1 MRTSTLPKYRI
12 VRHLINRWIILILG
26 MVTILGLGV
35 AKTSLAQGT
44 GDIGYRDFYWY
55 ASGVSHPT
63 GEKPQSKLWFNDGLW
78 WGSLFNRS
86 SGEYHIYRFNWTTQ
100 SWSDTG
106 TLIDERNNSHAD
118 TLWDGTHLY
127 VATAG
132 PSNSASGDS
141 ARILRFGYDAAT
153 KRYIL
158 DSGFP
163 VTISSAGMEAIV
175 LDKDTTG
182 RLWVTYTQGS
192 KVYVNRSTGND
203 LSWGT
208 PFIPPVK
215 GTSVSADDISA
226 VIAFESKIGVM
237 WSNQIDD
244 AIYFAVHLDSDP
256 ETVWQ
261 ASRTAIQGPKN
272 ADDHL
277 NLKQLAADA
286 SGRVFAVVKTSLN
299 DLPNPNPNAPLI
311 FLLVLTQ
318 NDNWTNYVF
327 GRVGDDHTR
336 PIVLIDEEHR
346 MLYVFAATP
355 IGGGTINSG
364 TALTAIYYK
373 QTSLDNISF
382 PTGKGTPF
390 IQSSTYTG
398 LYDPTSTKQNLNSTT
413 GLLLAA
419 ADTRA
424 GYYFHNVIDLGSGTL
439 TPTPTSTPIP
449 VPTDTPTPTSTPIP
463 VPTDTPTPTSTPI
476 PVPTDTPTPTNTPIP
491 VPTDTPA
498 PTSTPIPVPTDTPTP
513 TSTPIPVP
521 TDTPTPTST
530 PIPVPTDTPTPT
542 STPIPVP
549 TDTPTPTSTPIPVP
563 TDTPTPTSTP
573 IPVPTDTPTP
583 TPVGTSAV
591 SSYQSAVLADNP
603 VSYWRLGELSGTT
616 AADSVD
622 GNPGTI
628 KGGVTLGATG
638 ALVGDSDTAM
648 TFNGSYAYIKVAD
661 NANLNITGDFT
672 LEAWAKLASLDGVSR
687 AVVHK
692 GGTSGYGTWQ
702 YRLSVTSGNVW
713 RGTVYIGGS
722 SYTVTD
728 SGTPTLNGWD
738 YLVLT
743 RNGSTLTLYVNGVSV
758 ATGTANGALNTST
771 GILAIGRTGSS
782 SSHYFDGSIDEVA
795 IYGTALSASRIL
807 AHYNAAISP

>member
-12 VRHLINRWIILILG
+12 VRHRINRWIVLILG

-35 AKTSLAQGT
+35 ARTSLAQGT
-44 GDIGYRDFYWY
+44 GDVGYRDFYWY

-182 RLWVTYTQGS
+182 KLWVTYTQGS

-244 AIYFAVHLDSDP
+244 AMYFAVHLDSDP
-256 ETVWQ
+256 DNVWQ

-286 SGRVFAVVKTSLN
+286 SGRVFAIVKTSLN
-299 DLPNPNPNAPLI
+299 DLPNPNPHAPLI
-311 FLLVLTQ
+311 FLLVLGQ
-318 NDNWTNYVF
+318 DDNWTNYVF

-364 TALTAIYYK
+364 KALTAIYYK

-382 PTGKGTPF
+382 PDGKGLPF

-413 GLLLAA
+413 GLLVAA

-439 TPTPTSTPIP
+439 TPTPTN
-449 VPTDTPTPTSTPIP
+449 
-463 VPTDTPTPTSTPI
+463 TPI
-476 PVPTDTPTPTNTPIP
+476 PVPTDTPTPTN
-491 VPTDTPA
+491 
-498 PTSTPIPVPTDTPTP
+498 
-513 TSTPIPVP
+513 
-521 TDTPTPTST
+521 
-530 PIPVPTDTPTPT
+530 
-542 STPIPVP
+542 
-549 TDTPTPTSTPIPVP
+549 
-563 TDTPTPTSTP
+563 TP

-628 KGGVTLGATG
+628 KGGVTLGAAG

-648 TFNGSYAYIKVAD
+648 TFNGSYAYINITD

-692 GGTSGYGTWQ
+692 GGTSGYSTWQ

-713 RGTVYIGGS
+713 RGTVYIGGKS
-722 SYTVTD
+722 FDVTD

-743 RNGSTLTLYVNGVSV
+743 RSGSTPTLYVNGVSV
-758 ATGTANGALNTST
+758 ATGTANGALNSGT

-782 SSHYFDGSIDEVA
+782 SSHYFNGSIDEVA
-795 IYGTALSASRIL
+795 IYGAALSASRIL